1 MWIYALNPNCLL
13 YQPIKW
19 QNLSPWQLISKSGS
33 SFLGVCFQLCVH
45 VDMFCVLL
53 GPVAARWPT
62 WLCVSGS
69 VAFSRKRIVF
79 LFVVHTDRLWA
90 FCVCIGFQIH
100 FHLFR
105 WEIICTRGKTSL
117 GYGEKRA
124 WHPARE
130 EKTQQSMLA
139 VMTKNNGVLFHHQ
152 GSSIMNSATA
162 ALTRLYI
169 AVKKSNWIFVS
180 AKTHRIRNWKVF

>member
-33 SFLGVCFQLCVH
+33 SFLSVCFQLCVH
-45 VDMFCVLL
+45 VDVFCMLL
-53 GPVAARWPT
+53 CPVATRWST

-69 VAFSRKRIVF
+69 VAFSMKLFF
-79 LFVVHTDRLWA
+79 LFVGTVHTDRLWA
-90 FCVCIGFQIH
+90 FCMCIGFWIH
-100 FHLFR
+100 FYLFR
-105 WEIICTRGKTSL
+105 WEISCTRGKTLS

-130 EKTQQSMLA
+130 EQTQQSMLA

-162 ALTRLYI
+162 ALTLLYI
-169 AVKKSNWIFVS
+169 AVKKPNWIS
-180 AKTHRIRNWKVF
+180 AKAHRSSV